1 MRSLRAF
8 ASLLLLA
15 LALLVCA
22 GPAAA
27 GPPPGH
33 TAALGAADCPYHPPS
48 TLHAGDSEQVPRR
61 GDDGPPVPDV
71 APATVAVALAPAVP
85 PDTVAP
91 APPERTLRTPSPVE
105 HLCVDRN

>member
-1 MRSLRAF
+1 VRAF
-8 ASLLLLA
+8 ASLLLLV

-27 GPPPGH
+27 GPPPEHG
-33 TAALGAADCPYHPPS
+33 AALGAADCPYHPPS

-61 GDDGPPVPDV
+61 ADDGPPVAD
-71 APATVAVALAPAVP
+71 TAPAVVPVAFAPAAP
-85 PDTVAP
+85 PALVAP
-91 APPERTLRTPSPVE
+91 DPPERTLRTPSPVE